1 MQYPASSS
9 TPAPPL
15 SLSSKARRTK
25 EQPISFLINAAMA
38 NPSLVNLAAGL
49 VDPLDVPA
57 RARWPLDPE
66 GEKVRGAGVKA

>member
-49 VDPLDVPA
+49 VDPLTLSV
-57 RARWPLDPE
+57 
-66 GEKVRGAGVKA
+66 